1 MKCLEQPHDSHPL
14 NSSMLLLDGLLTGNV
29 VSTQNCSVEHGYGG
43 SVMEEASSCIR
54 GFQSPTLCPQVEPAL
69 AIIHVAWRQSQIVF
83 SFSN

>member
-43 SVMEEASSCIR
+43 SVYGGS
-54 GFQSPTLCPQVEPAL
+54 
-69 AIIHVAWRQSQIVF
+69 
-83 SFSN
+83 